1 MKDRLA
7 EGRPLVNVG
16 LPEKVAAR
24 LFVGAFLL
32 GVSIYGLGKDA
43 QSMAR
48 KIRQG
53 LHIRLNSNRFHS

>member
-7 EGRPLVNVG
+7 EQRQLINVG
-16 LPEKVAAR
+16 LPEKVATR

-32 GVSIYGLGKDA
+32 GVSIYGLVKDV

-48 KIRQG
+48 KIRGISEQ
-53 LHIRLNSNRFHS
+53 SKQ